1 MTIQWIDALVDKLQR
16 HKPVKPGCS
25 MLASYSISIVDRKYE
40 FR

>member
-25 MLASYSISIVDRKYE
+25 MLASYSISIVNSKYE